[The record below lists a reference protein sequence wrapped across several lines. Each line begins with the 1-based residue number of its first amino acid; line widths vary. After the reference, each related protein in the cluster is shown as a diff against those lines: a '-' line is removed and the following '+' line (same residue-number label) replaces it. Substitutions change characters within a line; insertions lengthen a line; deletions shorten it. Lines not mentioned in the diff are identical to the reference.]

1 VEEGWGWV
9 EKGVRLLATGV
20 RKTQDAGKSGMG
32 ERLKK
37 LKKLKKLKR
46 LKRERRTH
54 DARRTTQGRRP
65 EYQKSSVT
73 ALVFCPPSRGVG
85 G

>member
-1 VEEGWGWV
+1 MEEGWGWV

-32 ERLKK
+32 ER

-73 ALVFCPPSRGVG
+73 ALVFCPPSRGG
-85 G
+85 GG

>member
-1 VEEGWGWV
+1 MEEGWGWV

-37 LKKLKKLKR
+37 LKKLKR

-54 DARRTTQGRRP
+54 DARRTTHDTRKKTRIS
-65 EYQKSSVT
+65 EK
-73 ALVFCPPSRGVG
+73 
-85 G
+85 

>member
-1 VEEGWGWV
+1 M
-9 EKGVRLLATGV
+9 ATGV

-37 LKKLKKLKR
+37 LKKLKR

-54 DARRTTQGRRP
+54 DTRKKTRIS
-65 EYQKSSVT
+65 EK
-73 ALVFCPPSRGVG
+73 
-85 G
+85 